1 MHIIVCDCL
10 PEQNITNI
18 TVQQFNAALTANSFT
33 IQQTVAF
40 SIGYGVLPSQVPPIA
55 VYE

>member
-1 MHIIVCDCL
+1 MLIIVCDCL
-10 PEQNITNI
+10 LEQNIENI

-40 SIGYGVLPSQVPPIA
+40 SIGYGVLPSQVQHSA
-55 VYE
+55 E